1 MKPMEL
7 VELAWN
13 DENDLCFQ
21 FQKAEPHNFIAED
34 VQNLNLKF
42 ELVKVDK
49 HDIYKE
55 PPFLVSVKNLHFFDN
70 LFAFSISLDELK
82 DIENLQINVVK
93 LTIFLQSG
101 EKLDVFVDKNYTL
114 SELGYQES
122 DYFEYMEE
130 ETVYKRRR
138 KVSIKK
144 TSIKRPRKKKTTI
157 IDINPKI
164 SQNNYNIRKRD
175 DRKNENIQIPI
186 SDSEYEKWLNLKG
199 DKSWETTMFMV
210 REGFEKF
217 KEMESEVK
225 TLNKTIQKIALK
237 SASGSQQPI
246 YLQSNPN
253 IVSPNQLN
261 PPPGTAPPKRKDDD
275 INIKYSLESPTSQ
288 KVFRDKKDPNS
299 MKHQIEIMREM
310 KQKFDEVN
318 DVKDLLEKVPEEEI
332 KKPRAKTDHLAF
344 LEFKLGE
351 EDKKRKN
358 LVEKLKSL
366 GYEKD
371 TEILT
376 LEDMKIEIEDL
387 VEKKND

>member
-175 DRKNENIQIPI
+175 DRRNDNLQIPI

-217 KEMESEVK
+217 KEMESEIGIWR
-225 TLNKTIQKIALK
+225 LSFLL
-237 SASGSQQPI
+237 S
-246 YLQSNPN
+246 
-253 IVSPNQLN
+253 
-261 PPPGTAPPKRKDDD
+261 
-275 INIKYSLESPTSQ
+275 SL
-288 KVFRDKKDPNS
+288 FR
-299 MKHQIEIMREM
+299 
-310 KQKFDEVN
+310 
-318 DVKDLLEKVPEEEI
+318 
-332 KKPRAKTDHLAF
+332 
-344 LEFKLGE
+344 
-351 EDKKRKN
+351 
-358 LVEKLKSL
+358 
-366 GYEKD
+366 
-371 TEILT
+371 IL
-376 LEDMKIEIEDL
+376 
-387 VEKKND
+387 